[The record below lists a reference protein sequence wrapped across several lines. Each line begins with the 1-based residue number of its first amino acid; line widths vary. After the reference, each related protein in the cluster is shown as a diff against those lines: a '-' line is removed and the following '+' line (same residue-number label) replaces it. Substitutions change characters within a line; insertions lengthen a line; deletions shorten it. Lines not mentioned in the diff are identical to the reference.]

1 MILNSLFLY
10 SASIYIIFFS
20 KKLDLCPIPSKTI
33 SAELI
38 EIANFFTKLFSIAQK
53 YKIKR
58 RTPAFAE

>member
-20 KKLDLCPIPSKTI
+20 KKLDLSPIPSKTI

-38 EIANFFTKLFSIAQK
+38 EIAEFF
-53 YKIKR
+53 YKIIFNCTKIQN
-58 RTPAFAE
+58 